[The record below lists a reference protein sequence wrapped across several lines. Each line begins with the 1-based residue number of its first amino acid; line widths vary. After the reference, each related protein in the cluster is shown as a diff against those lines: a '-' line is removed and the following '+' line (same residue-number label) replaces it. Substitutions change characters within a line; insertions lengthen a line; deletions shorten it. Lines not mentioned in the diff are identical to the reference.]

1 MGLQG
6 PPHHLRPSSARPPG
20 LRSSRSQLPGGA
32 PRFLAAATSAPTS
45 SAAPRGSR
53 RCSGRPSATAIRR
66 LPHDPP
72 RLSTGRASPEPFTSD
87 ASCRMSVDRG
97 GLQALLD
104 LGEACADPLGSHD
117 NPAAR
122 SRQASPPSLPGGR
135 GVCHAP
141 FRARAMVWPKRL
153 DSIGAIPTSRCE
165 WLASWVRVIEPARPR
180 TSSPGSD
187 SPSSQ
192 DSDATSVEPRT
203 TVHDGPAFP
212 RRTARPD
219 TPDDATRCVSSNPAT
234 DSRNR
239 APAGCSAPGGSHA
252 RTRPRRGASASGPV
266 ARARNLALPDLPRCQ
281 PRLALRLVVTVLRDP
296 SPSCEGTLWPR
307 ELKGRAWYQVDRG

>member
-1 MGLQG
+1 MTLRAFRLGEPHPSPSPLTLPVACPWISEASKPSWIFDEVGRG
-6 PPHHLRPSSARPPG
+6 PSRVTRQRRRHGHARP
-20 LRSSRSQLPGGA
+20 
-32 PRFLAAATSAPTS
+32 
-45 SAAPRGSR
+45 
-53 RCSGRPSATAIRR
+53 
-66 LPHDPP
+66 
-72 RLSTGRASPEPFTSD
+72 
-87 ASCRMSVDRG
+87 
-97 GLQALLD
+97 
-104 LGEACADPLGSHD
+104 
-117 NPAAR
+117 AR
-122 SRQASPPSLPGGR
+122 PSLPR
-135 GVCHAP
+135 GEKRVCHAP

-180 TSSPGSD
+180 TSSLGSD

-212 RRTARPD
+212 RRTTCPD

-239 APAGCSAPGGSHA
+239 APAGCSAPGGSHT

-266 ARARNLALPDLPRCQ
+266 ARARNLALPDLPRCAS
-281 PRLALRLVVTVLRDP
+281 PGLALRLVRDRASGPASLLRGHP
-296 SPSCEGTLWPR
+296 LAS
-307 ELKGRAWYQVDRG
+307 